1 VRRFVA
7 LLLVFAL
14 AGCTSARVGGVPTKP
29 SATESGIESGAGSGG
44 PVDLEV
50 PLDLARVMPTGAT
63 APTTS
68 TLPDPDGI
76 ALPLEPPF
84 LTITRLEDARVEF
97 EQSGGSWGV
106 QLAMTDEDA
115 QVFGEWTSAHI
126 GEQVAVVVDGE
137 VVAAPQIQD
146 AITGGEVTISAQY
159 TQDEAND
166 LLAELTGR

>member
-1 VRRFVA
+1 
-7 LLLVFAL
+7 
-14 AGCTSARVGGVPTKP
+14 
-29 SATESGIESGAGSGG
+29 
-44 PVDLEV
+44 
-50 PLDLARVMPTGAT
+50 
-63 APTTS
+63 
-68 TLPDPDGI
+68 
-76 ALPLEPPF
+76 
-84 LTITRLEDARVEF
+84 VEF

>member
-1 VRRFVA
+1 MRWAA
-7 LLLVFAL
+7 LLLALVL
-14 AGCTSARVGGVPTKP
+14 AGCTSARVGGLPSEP
-29 SATESGIESGAGSGG
+29 SATESAGSAESGG

-50 PLDLARVMPTGAT
+50 PLDLARVTPAGST
-63 APTTS
+63 APTPAS

-76 ALPLEPPF
+76 ALPLESPF

-97 EQSGGSWGV
+97 EQTGGTWGV

-126 GEQVAVVVDGE
+126 GEQVAVVADGE
-137 VVAAPQIQD
+137 VVAAPQIQG

-159 TQDEAND
+159 SQREADD
-166 LLAELTGR
+166 LLTKLTGR